1 MTTRMTPDP
10 QVPGSE
16 QGPPRHPAPRRL
28 EQLENSLGRLWQ
40 SALLLLFLLAVT
52 LAALSWQGLRSAAG
66 RFEALPIGLV
76 ILVLLFGLYVWR
88 KSQELSELRGL
99 VRGIEHRES
108 APPSTEQLEQLFT
121 LVARSQQGYR
131 DLIDTFDDHLLA
143 LSLEGEIRAANRS
156 FASLLGRPFP
166 QIIGHGLDEFLDDP
180 QGALR
185 AAARNALPH
194 FLARR
199 HWAGVLRVRVK
210 PGVAGAEIGVSPVRY
225 FDCVF
230 HAILKDGQVSGVSV
244 LARDVTQQRES
255 EARFTELFETLQEGV
270 YFTTP
275 EGKLLEANPGLV
287 HMLGYGSKEEL
298 LGVRVADLYMDA
310 AQRDA
315 EIDELER
322 QGVLY
327 AREIILRRKDG
338 SAVVCLDN
346 CTAIRD
352 AFGKVIRYQGT
363 LQDITHRREMERRL
377 HTEQEF
383 ARRLVDSF
391 PDLIVALDTQG
402 RYTWLSPRIKELLG
416 YAPEELLGKSLG
428 ERSHPEDQPGL
439 LEVYNDL
446 LLGRQTY
453 ANVEYRTQHK
463 SGEWRV
469 FRATASPLYDAD
481 GKIAGVIASSRDVT
495 EVKRL
500 EQQLIQSEKL
510 AAVGQMIAGV
520 AHELNNPL
528 TAILGVTELLREGAT
543 DDTARRQVDLAHRQ
557 ARRASTIVQNLL
569 AFSRPPAPRKTNI
582 SPADLIQRTLQLHEY
597 SLRQNG
603 ITVDFAP
610 NPAAPRA
617 IGDANQLMQ
626 VFLNLIT
633 NAEQAIREVRD
644 HGTLRVRVEADGD
657 RVRIH
662 FQDDGPGIR
671 PEILPNLFD
680 PFFTTKRPGRGTGLG
695 LSICMA
701 IVREHGGEI
710 HADSPPE
717 GGAVFTVSLPRGAQ
731 PDAASAASPI
741 DTQTLPRIEPCP
753 GLEQRVVLVVDDEEG
768 IRELVQDGL
777 AAAGLRAD
785 CAATAEEALALAS
798 RCSYDAVLCDL
809 NLGRPGSEA
818 VSGKDLLGQISRSQR
833 SDPGPLLIFMTGD
846 LVEGSLLESL
856 QETGNHVIQKPFRIS
871 ELVNLL
877 RAHMETLALPEP
889 SSPRRRPS

>member
-1 MTTRMTPDP
+1 MTTRMTLDP
-10 QVPGSE
+10 QVAGSE
-16 QGPPRHPAPRRL
+16 QSPPRHPAPRRL
-28 EQLENSLGRLWQ
+28 EQLEISLGRLWQ
-40 SALLLLFLLAVT
+40 SALLLLLLLAVT

-156 FASLLGRPFP
+156 FASFLGRPFP
-166 QIIGHGLDEFLDDP
+166 QIIGHSLDEFLDDS

-194 FLARR
+194 FLERR
-199 HWAGVLRVRVK
+199 HWAGVLRLRMK

-275 EGKLLEANPGLV
+275 EGKLLEANPALV
-287 HMLGYGSKEEL
+287 HMLGYSSKEEL
-298 LGVRVADLYMDA
+298 LGVRVTDLYMDP

-315 EIDELER
+315 EISELER

-352 AFGKVIRYQGT
+352 AFGKVIRHQGT

-377 HTEQEF
+377 HAEQEF

-391 PDLIVALDTQG
+391 PDLIVALDAQG
-402 RYTWLSPRIKELLG
+402 RYTWLSPRIKDLLG
-416 YAPEELLGKSLG
+416 YGPEELLGKSLG
-428 ERSHPEDQPGL
+428 GRSHPEDQAGL
-439 LEVYNDL
+439 LAVYNDL
-446 LLGRQTY
+446 VRGRQTY

-463 SGEWRV
+463 NGEWRV

-520 AHELNNPL
+520 AHVLNNPL

-543 DDTARRQVDLAHRQ
+543 DDTARRQVDLAHR
-557 ARRASTIVQNLL
+557 
-569 AFSRPPAPRKTNI
+569 
-582 SPADLIQRTLQLHEY
+582 
-597 SLRQNG
+597 
-603 ITVDFAP
+603 
-610 NPAAPRA
+610 
-617 IGDANQLMQ
+617 
-626 VFLNLIT
+626 
-633 NAEQAIREVRD
+633 
-644 HGTLRVRVEADGD
+644 
-657 RVRIH
+657 
-662 FQDDGPGIR
+662 
-671 PEILPNLFD
+671 
-680 PFFTTKRPGRGTGLG
+680 
-695 LSICMA
+695 
-701 IVREHGGEI
+701 
-710 HADSPPE
+710 
-717 GGAVFTVSLPRGAQ
+717 
-731 PDAASAASPI
+731 
-741 DTQTLPRIEPCP
+741 
-753 GLEQRVVLVVDDEEG
+753 
-768 IRELVQDGL
+768 
-777 AAAGLRAD
+777 
-785 CAATAEEALALAS
+785 
-798 RCSYDAVLCDL
+798 
-809 NLGRPGSEA
+809 
-818 VSGKDLLGQISRSQR
+818 
-833 SDPGPLLIFMTGD
+833 
-846 LVEGSLLESL
+846 
-856 QETGNHVIQKPFRIS
+856 
-871 ELVNLL
+871 
-877 RAHMETLALPEP
+877 
-889 SSPRRRPS
+889 